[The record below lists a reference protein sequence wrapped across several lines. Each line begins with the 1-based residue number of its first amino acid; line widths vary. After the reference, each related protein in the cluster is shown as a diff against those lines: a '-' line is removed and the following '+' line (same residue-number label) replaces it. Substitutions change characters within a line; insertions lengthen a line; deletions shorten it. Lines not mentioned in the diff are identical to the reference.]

1 MKRHK
6 PSLIFPFFVC
16 GTFLCAAIVGAQPT
30 DRILAFDS
38 RITVDRDRTM
48 HVQERFEIANDTGL
62 FDVGFHRRLWIKRV
76 SPQRVKA
83 GSFQSVGAK
92 VDGDRALS
100 STSEDGGVF
109 DIRIATEA
117 GTLSRGNHV
126 IELSYTAK
134 YQFAIYKNFEDLNQ
148 DISGEWPVSIE
159 KATVELNFPEKLPE
173 EAGISA
179 DTGTDSKFQFD
190 CVRTD
195 LPSGVKFET
204 THSLAP
210 GNRLFIS
217 ARFPHSGYFV
227 SNVKEDGF
235 RAVLE
240 NHPLFVPG
248 LVSLCGFVIFA
259 AVGSIVWRRAP
270 RRVDATSTVPA
281 QSSLNFWREVIRI
294 YRFPMFMFALAIIPG
309 LNFTYSGHGGI
320 SWFFVPLC
328 FPWVIV
334 RILIKIAK
342 GSASSSMWYKRFF
355 KITIPSYVVVAFP
368 LSWAAAASIHMSFG
382 LPISTWAFFALM
394 VSPFPWWYF
403 T

>member
-6 PSLIFPFFVC
+6 ASLIFPFFVC
-16 GTFLCAAIVGAQPT
+16 GTFLCAAIIEAQPT

-48 HVQERFEIANDTGL
+48 HVQEKFEIANDTGL
-62 FDVGFHRRLWIKRV
+62 FDGGFHRRLWIKRV

-83 GSFQSVGAK
+83 GSFQLVVAK
-92 VDGDRALS
+92 VDGERALF

-109 DIRIATEA
+109 DIRIVTEA

-126 IELSYTAK
+126 IELSYTSK
-134 YQFAIYKNFEDLNQ
+134 HQFRIYKNYEDLDQ

-159 KATVELNFPEKLPE
+159 KGTVELNFPEELPK

-179 DTGTDSKFQFD
+179 ATGTESQFQFD
-190 CVRTD
+190 CVRTN
-195 LPSGVKFET
+195 LRSGVKFET
-204 THSLAP
+204 AHPLAP
-210 GNRLFIS
+210 GNSIFIS
-217 ARFPHSGYFV
+217 ATFPHPGYFV
-227 SNVKEDGF
+227 SNVQEDGF
-235 RAVLE
+235 RAFLE
-240 NHPLFVPG
+240 NHPLFIPG
-248 LVSLCGFVIFA
+248 LVSLCGIAIFA
-259 AVGSIVWRRAP
+259 AVGSMVWRRAP
-270 RRVDATSTVPA
+270 RGVDAASTVAA
-281 QSSLNFWREVIRI
+281 QSSLNFWREALRT
-294 YRFPMFMFALAIIPG
+294 YGFPMVMFALAIIPG

-320 SWFFVPLC
+320 SWFFLPLC

-334 RILIKIAK
+334 RILVKIAK
-342 GSASSSMWYKRFF
+342 GSAASSTWYKRFF
-355 KITIPSYVVVAFP
+355 KITVPSYVGVALP